1 MSACINHCLN
11 RIKVSFYIFIAIS
24 SIHYLTVS
32 TAAGDV
38 KETDSIRATQ
48 FWSDFSERFLDSVRK
63 ESVLTNKSDI
73 ILKGANFV
81 LANKNDRFACKALYD
96 LALESY
102 KAGCFS
108 NSIDLS
114 YQALLLSQT
123 LPGDHLLLWNLIAES
138 HKGNSNYRDSVLACD
153 KILSMSGPDILVHDL
168 HQAAMTRKAD
178 LMLMST
184 NLSHEDRQRVEKL
197 LKPLTEIV
205 FSGSMSAPRGQLV
218 CGRVQNLKSWDK
230 LTMHLKLGKILLL
243 ITRWIIILL
252 QSRQIC
258 VL

>member
-1 MSACINHCLN
+1 MSACINRCLN

-38 KETDSIRATQ
+38 KDTDSIRATQ
-48 FWSDFSERFLDSVRK
+48 FWSDFSERFLESVRK

-73 ILKGANFV
+73 ILKGVNFV
-81 LANKNDRFACKALYD
+81 LANKNDRVACKALYD

-153 KILSMSGPDILVHDL
+153 KIRFL
-168 HQAAMTRKAD
+168 AT
-178 LMLMST
+178 
-184 NLSHEDRQRVEKL
+184 
-197 LKPLTEIV
+197 
-205 FSGSMSAPRGQLV
+205 FSGLV
-218 CGRVQNLKSWDK
+218 ARQ
-230 LTMHLKLGKILLL
+230 GKFPGNEVEHAGH
-243 ITRWIIILL
+243 
-252 QSRQIC
+252 
-258 VL
+258 VLHRPVPACLALHG